1 MAESPITA
9 RAQDFAAWYQDVVLQ
24 GDMAEPAEIVKGCM
38 VIKPN
43 GYAVW
48 EVLQRELDKRFKATS
63 HQNVYFPLLIPQSF
77 LQKEAEHV
85 EGFSPEL
92 AVVTIA
98 GGKELE
104 EPYVIRPTSE
114 TIIGHFFAKWIQ
126 SWRDLP
132 MLLNQWANV
141 IRWELR
147 TRMFLRTTEFLWQE
161 GHTAHSTHEEALE
174 EVLRMLD
181 LYADVAEDVM
191 AMPVIKG
198 VKTRAE
204 KFAGALRSYS
214 IEAMMQNGLALQA
227 GTSHDLGQ
235 NFGKAFDVQF
245 QSKEGQLDY
254 VWQTSWG
261 VSTRLIG
268 GLIMTH
274 SDDKGLVLPPKL
286 APIKTVLVPIYRKDE
301 ESAQV
306 LEAAHRIARKSARRW
321 TIATDNRRARSSS
334 TGSGAACPSCSN
346 WARAIS
352 PAARSCSSAATP
364 APRSP
369 STSPRSPA
377 NYRETLADIQTSTV
391 HARQGAPEG
400 QHRAG
405 EFHRGSRIDPEG
417 RHRGKGRRQIRHGA
431 HQGRS
436 HLRRPPEGIQSHRPQ
451 HSAGGRVRRAGQVHR
466 HRRDRAAARRHRQVV
481 LTSQNRKLKSPVIV
495 KPSVAAILRV
505 RQEEAR
511 RRAQPETAPAIQRR
525 GGAAREVAA
534 PTASSLAMLK
544 GLIRIADRVALEQA
558 RRRRRTV
565 PPAPQTRGAMKR
577 TPNGIQM

>member
-9 RAQDFAAWYQDVVLQ
+9 RSQDFAAWYQDVVLQ

-48 EVLQRELDKRFKATS
+48 EVVQRELDDRFKRTN

-77 LQKEAEHV
+77 LRKEAEHV
-85 EGFSPEL
+85 EGFAPEL

-114 TIIGHFFAKWIQ
+114 TIIGHFFSKWIH

-141 IRWELR
+141 LRWELR

-161 GHTAHSTHEEALE
+161 GHTAHSTHQEAVE
-174 EVLRMLD
+174 EVLRILD
-181 LYADVAEDVM
+181 LYAEVAEDIM
-191 AMPVIKG
+191 AMPVVKG

-245 QSKEGQLDY
+245 QSKEGQLEY

-286 APIKTVLVPIYRKDE
+286 APIQSVLVPIYRKDE
-301 ESAQV
+301 EKGAV
-306 LEAAHRIARKSARRW
+306 LEAAHRIAREIGARVDDRDGQSPGAKFFHW
-321 TIATDNRRARSSS
+321 ERRGVPVVLELGPRDLA
-334 TGSGAACPSCSN
+334 SGK
-346 WARAIS
+346 IV
-352 PAARSCSSAATP
+352 
-364 APRSP
+364 
-369 STSPRSPA
+369 
-377 NYRETLADIQTSTV
+377 L
-391 HARQGAPEG
+391 
-400 QHRAG
+400 
-405 EFHRGSRIDPEG
+405 
-417 RHRGKGRRQIRHGA
+417 K
-431 HQGRS
+431 
-436 HLRRPPEGIQSHRPQ
+436 
-451 HSAGGRVRRAGQVHR
+451 
-466 HRRDRAAARRHRQVV
+466 RRDTGAKEPVDQSAVG
-481 LTSQNRKLKSPVIV
+481 TKL
-495 KPSVAAILRV
+495 VAALDDM
-505 RQEEAR
+505 Q
-511 RRAQPETAPAIQRR
+511 
-525 GGAAREVAA
+525 
-534 PTASSLAMLK
+534 K
-544 GLIRIADRVALEQA
+544 GLYTRAKERMKANTVLANSIEEVESILKNATAEKGGGKFVMAHVKDDPACDARMKEFKATVRNIPLVDEYDGPGKCIVTGEAVEKRAVIAKAY
-558 RRRRRTV
+558 
-565 PPAPQTRGAMKR
+565 
-577 TPNGIQM
+577 

>member
-1 MAESPITA
+1 MAESPITP
-9 RAQDFAAWYQDVVLQ
+9 REKDFAAWYQDVVLQ

-48 EVLQRELDKRFKATS
+48 EVLQRELDQRFKATD

-77 LQKEAEHV
+77 LRREAEHV

-126 SWRDLP
+126 SYRDLP
-132 MLLNQWANV
+132 VLMNQWANI

-161 GHTAHSTHEEALE
+161 GHTAHSSHEEALE

-181 LYADVAEDVM
+181 VYADVAENVM

-198 VKTRAE
+198 LKTKSE
-204 KFAGALRSYS
+204 KFASTLSNYS
-214 IEAMMQNGLALQA
+214 IEAMMQNGLALQS

-235 NFGKAFDVQF
+235 NFGKAFDVKF

-268 GLIMTH
+268 GLIMSH

-286 APIKTVLVPIYRKDE
+286 APNKAVLVPIYRKDE
-301 ESAQV
+301 ERASV
-306 LEAAHRIARKSARRW
+306 LEAARKIAGEIGAKLDDREAPTPGAKFYHWERRGVPVVLELGPRDLASSN
-321 TIATDNRRARSSS
+321 IVLKRRD
-334 TGSGAACPSCSN
+334 TGVKEVVAQSE
-346 WARAIS
+346 I
-352 PAARSCSSAATP
+352 AARLP
-364 APRSP
+364 AV
-369 STSPRSPA
+369 
-377 NYRETLADIQTSTV
+377 LDHI
-391 HARQGAPEG
+391 
-400 QHRAG
+400 
-405 EFHRGSRIDPEG
+405 
-417 RHRGKGRRQIRHGA
+417 KGD
-431 HQGRS
+431 
-436 HLRRPPEGIQSHRPQ
+436 L
-451 HSAGGRVRRAGQVHR
+451 
-466 HRRDRAAARRHRQVV
+466 
-481 LTSQNRKLKSPVIV
+481 
-495 KPSVAAILRV
+495 
-505 RQEEAR
+505 
-511 RRAQPETAPAIQRR
+511 
-525 GGAAREVAA
+525 
-534 PTASSLAMLK
+534 
-544 GLIRIADRVALEQA
+544 
-558 RRRRRTV
+558 
-565 PPAPQTRGAMKR
+565 
-577 TPNGIQM
+577 

>member
-9 RAQDFAAWYQDVVLQ
+9 RNQDFAAWYQDVVLQ

-38 VIKPN
+38 VIKAN

-48 EVLQRELDKRFKATS
+48 ELLQRELDDRFKATG

-132 MLLNQWANV
+132 MLVNQWANV

-181 LYADVAEDVM
+181 VYADVAENVM

-198 VKTRAE
+198 MKTHAE

-227 GTSHDLGQ
+227 GTSHDLGRTSAKRSTCKFQ
-235 NFGKAFDVQF
+235 N
-245 QSKEGQLDY
+245 KEGQLDY

-268 GLIMTH
+268 GLIMSH
-274 SDDKGLVLPPKL
+274 SDDKGLVLPPKAGARQGGAGADL
-286 APIKTVLVPIYRKDE
+286 SQGRRE
-301 ESAQV
+301 RRV
-306 LEAAHRIARKSARRW
+306 LEAAHRIAKDVGAKVDDREGPSPGREVLPLGAARRAGGAGTRSAR
-321 TIATDNRRARSSS
+321 
-334 TGSGAACPSCSN
+334 SG
-346 WARAIS
+346 
-352 PAARSCSSAATP
+352 
-364 APRSP
+364 
-369 STSPRSPA
+369 
-377 NYRETLADIQTSTV
+377 V
-391 HARQGAPEG
+391 G
-400 QHRAG
+400 QHRAEAARYG
-405 EFHRGSRIDPEG
+405 NQGTDAASRDCRETAGGAGRNAEGSV
-417 RHRGKGRRQIRHGA
+417 RRREAAPQRQHGA
-431 HQGRS
+431 GE
-436 HLRRPPEGIQSHRPQ
+436 LDRR
-451 HSAGGRVRRAGQVHR
+451 GRVDPDA
-466 HRRDRAAARRHRQVV
+466 
-481 LTSQNRKLKSPVIV
+481 T
-495 KPSVAAILRV
+495 
-505 RQEEAR
+505 
-511 RRAQPETAPAIQRR
+511 
-525 GGAAREVAA
+525 
-534 PTASSLAMLK
+534 
-544 GLIRIADRVALEQA
+544 
-558 RRRRRTV
+558 
-565 PPAPQTRGAMKR
+565 
-577 TPNGIQM
+577 

>member
-1 MAESPITA
+1 
-9 RAQDFAAWYQDVVLQ
+9 
-24 GDMAEPAEIVKGCM
+24 MAEPAEIVKGCM
-38 VIKPN
+38 VIKAN

-48 EVLQRELDKRFKATS
+48 EVIQREFDARFKATN

-132 MLLNQWANV
+132 LLLNQWANI

-161 GHTAHSTHEEALE
+161 GHTAHANHEESLE
-174 EVLRMLD
+174 EVLRILD
-181 LYADVAEDVM
+181 IYADVSENIM

-198 VKTRAE
+198 VKSQAE

-235 NFGKAFDVQF
+235 NFGKAFDVNF
-245 QSKEGQLDY
+245 QNKEGQLET

-286 APIKTVLVPIYRKDE
+286 APIKSVLVPIYRKDAE
-301 ESAQV
+301 RAQV
-306 LEAAHRIARKSARRW
+306 MEAASRIARDIGAKLDDREGPSPGAKFFHWERRGVPVVLELGPRDLAAGKIVIKRRDTGAKEPIDQGDVASRLAATLETMQTDLLATAKQRLKDNTVLANSLEEVESILTEVSAEKGGGRFVMAHIKDDPQCDARIKEFRASVRNIPLVDEFDGPGKCIV
-321 TIATDNRRARSSS
+321 TGEPVDRRA
-334 TGSGAACPSCSN
+334 
-346 WARAIS
+346 
-352 PAARSCSSAATP
+352 
-364 APRSP
+364 
-369 STSPRSPA
+369 
-377 NYRETLADIQTSTV
+377 
-391 HARQGAPEG
+391 
-400 QHRAG
+400 
-405 EFHRGSRIDPEG
+405 
-417 RHRGKGRRQIRHGA
+417 
-431 HQGRS
+431 
-436 HLRRPPEGIQSHRPQ
+436 
-451 HSAGGRVRRAGQVHR
+451 
-466 HRRDRAAARRHRQVV
+466 
-481 LTSQNRKLKSPVIV
+481 VIA
-495 KPSVAAILRV
+495 KAY
-505 RQEEAR
+505 
-511 RRAQPETAPAIQRR
+511 
-525 GGAAREVAA
+525 
-534 PTASSLAMLK
+534 
-544 GLIRIADRVALEQA
+544 
-558 RRRRRTV
+558 
-565 PPAPQTRGAMKR
+565 
-577 TPNGIQM
+577 